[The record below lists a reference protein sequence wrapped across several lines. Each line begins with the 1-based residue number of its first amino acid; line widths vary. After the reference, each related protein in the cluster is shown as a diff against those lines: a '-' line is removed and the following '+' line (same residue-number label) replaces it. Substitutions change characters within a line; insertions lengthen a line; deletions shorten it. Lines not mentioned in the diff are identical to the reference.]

1 MAKKK
6 EESKALL
13 YKGRQLVKRGNV
25 IIYGDINDDFYLRM
39 TILKTKMIE
48 DIEIAT
54 YIYIEL
60 ISSKDD
66 KTVKKAER
74 EDMYEAL
81 DIGGFWLEEALGN
94 N

>member
-6 EESKALL
+6 EETLL

-25 IIYGDINDDFYLRM
+25 IIYGDVNDKYYLRM
-39 TILKTKMIE
+39 TVLKTKMIE
-48 DIEIAT
+48 DVETPA

-60 ISSKDD
+60 ISSSDD

-74 EDMYEAL
+74 QDMFEAL
-81 DIGGFWLEEALGN
+81 DIGGFWLEEALGTN
-94 N
+94 